1 MLRDREDEIERH
13 YLALVA
19 GSWNEDTAVIH
30 TPLLRLADRMVADP
44 TGQRAETRVW
54 VQQRVGK
61 RATILDVQLMTGR
74 KHQIRVHLQ
83 SEGHP
88 IAGDDRYGF
97 AKFNS
102 RVEQLGGRGLFL
114 HATKLVIPQ
123 ARRPG
128 TGRRGPHAA
137 ALEAAA
143 EGRALAQSTLARRDM
158 MAEGQWKQV
167 AQRVFQRRYDP
178 LDITVGA
185 VLGEHGLTV
194 IDTRNNACEAQ
205 EIIDDVSARFDL
217 PIVAVINT
225 HAHYDHTFGNQ
236 LFAQHSI
243 PIYGH
248 HLIPSHFEEYEKPRL
263 EKVQRSPEAEP
274 EMDWDGVVLT
284 PPTHLLAQPCTLN
297 LGGRE
302 VELIPLDAGH
312 TDTELAI
319 HIPDANTWFLGDIIE
334 QSGPPMFGSGAYPLD
349 WPIVLESLLE
359 RIQPGDIIVPGHGWS
374 GGPGLHSATIATAS
388 SCWPPPCATRI
399 NGTRASRRNLIQ
411 CGSFKPVA
419 GGFPATSC
427 R

>member
-1 MLRDREDEIERH
+1 
-13 YLALVA
+13 
-19 GSWNEDTAVIH
+19 
-30 TPLLRLADRMVADP
+30 
-44 TGQRAETRVW
+44 
-54 VQQRVGK
+54 
-61 RATILDVQLMTGR
+61 
-74 KHQIRVHLQ
+74 
-83 SEGHP
+83 
-88 IAGDDRYGF
+88 
-97 AKFNS
+97 
-102 RVEQLGGRGLFL
+102 
-114 HATKLVIPQ
+114 
-123 ARRPG
+123 
-128 TGRRGPHAA
+128 
-137 ALEAAA
+137 
-143 EGRALAQSTLARRDM
+143 M

-205 EIIDDVSARFDL
+205 EIIDDVSARFGL

-248 HLIPSHFEEYEKPRL
+248 HLIPAHFEEYEKPRL

-312 TDTELAI
+312 TDTDLAI

-359 RIQPGDIIVPGHGWS
+359 RIQPGDIIVPGHGEPVDRDFVVRQLHCFQLLATTLRDAHQRDESIEQISFSAQLKDLWPEDFLMQAATDAYAQL
-374 GGPGLHSATIATAS
+374 PGTE
-388 SCWPPPCATRI
+388 PDPR
-399 NGTRASRRNLIQ
+399 
-411 CGSFKPVA
+411 
-419 GGFPATSC
+419 
-427 R
+427 